1 MRKSKKDLN
10 AYENDMVNISNK
22 EQEILESYKEDFI
35 EYNEKVVYDDD
46 EFDYKEEVEE
56 TEEVVVEKP
65 KKTSKKVK
73 EEILIIEDEEE
84 PSVAVEENTEEVQE
98 KIIETEEEMTEEYS
112 DEEEK
117 EEYIK
122 EKKTPNYKKIINIFF
137 SIIVAIL
144 IMIAIDV
151 ISVGR
156 YNRGPYFAIQTKEY
170 SDGGTKEY
178 LGLGYKVIDYNQTN
192 GRQDKAIGSYSLKY
206 NTEAYEVKDLDL
218 AIEFTAD
225 EEYAYKK
232 YYKQYLRIESKLV
245 SMDFEKNTI
254 TFGYID
260 EGGKYTLKM
269 TCNMASEKEELV
281 NIDVEEKV
289 YVTGTVTSY
298 QFETDK
304 TPGKLILSDCFASK

>member
-56 TEEVVVEKP
+56 TEEV
-65 KKTSKKVK
+65 
-73 EEILIIEDEEE
+73 
-84 PSVAVEENTEEVQE
+84 AVEENTEEVQE

-112 DEEEK
+112 DEAEK

-122 EKKTPNYKKIINIFF
+122 EKKTPNYKKIINICF
-137 SIIVAIL
+137 SIILAIL

-178 LGLGYKVIDYNQTN
+178 LGLGYKVIDYNQTD

-232 YYKQYLRIESKLV
+232 YYKQYLKIESKLE
-245 SMDFEKNTI
+245 SMDFDKNTI

-269 TCNMASEKEELV
+269 TCNMASEKEKLV

-289 YVTGTVTSY
+289 YVTGTITSY